1 MKTIKE
7 VIEFFKNFLEKNGT
21 IKMVAAFA
29 ILIISVLFVRGDL
42 SNPTN
47 VFFAIT
53 GYISLIYVIVVA
65 GIYFIVGI
73 VNSIKDLFRKDLK

>member
-7 VIEFFKNFLEKNGT
+7 VIEFFKNFLEKNGA
-21 IKMVAAFA
+21 IKMVSAFV
-29 ILIISVLFVRGDL
+29 ILIISVLLVRGDL

-47 VFFAIT
+47 TFFAIT
-53 GYISLIYVIVVA
+53 GYISLVYIVVA
-65 GIYFIVGI
+65 GGIYFIVGI